1 MAQAAAR
8 LLADGHSLLPP
19 AFNPAFRNPC
29 WRCSLDAT
37 ATSTSATSATSA
49 ASASAA
55 SASASASPGAELCC
69 LPAAHVLGVSKCG
82 TTDLHSRLSRASTHL
97 LPSANKGPHFWD
109 EHHTFAS
116 YLRLY
121 GRSAR
126 KLAAATAARRA
137 VDILVDASSNTFS
150 YSGVG
155 VRGARAPQ
163 VVLLPHVLA
172 WLQPQ
177 LRMVIML
184 REPGA
189 RYFSAYWYY
198 HKRYGIYRAFGPL
211 SAASFD
217 RMARHEAARFE
228 ACAARH
234 AERRCART
242 QFDGAQQLVK
252 GLYAAFL
259 PDWLGAFPP
268 EQFLTL
274 RLEDYEASPAP
285 HLRATLSFLGL
296 PSPSPQRWQRM
307 LAQPRANRRQAG
319 GAALLP
325 ATAAFLRAFYA
336 PYNAQLAY
344 WLGDDRWLW
353 EDVHAAQPAAS
364 NATREWGR

>member
-8 LLADGHSLLPP
+8 LLADGQSLLPP
-19 AFNPAFRNPC
+19 SFNPAFHNPC
-29 WRCSLDAT
+29 WRCSLDAA
-37 ATSTSATSATSA
+37 ATSISSTSSTSAS
-49 ASASAA
+49 SAST
-55 SASASASPGAELCC
+55 ASASPGPELCC
-69 LPAAHVLGVSKCG
+69 LPAAHVLGVSKSG
-82 TTDLHSRLSRASTHL
+82 TTDLYSRLSKASTHL

-109 EHHTFAS
+109 EQHTVAS

-126 KLAAATAARRA
+126 RLAAATAARRA

-150 YSGVG
+150 YSGIG

-163 VVLLPHVLA
+163 AVLLPHVLA
-172 WLQPQ
+172 WVQPQ
-177 LRMVIML
+177 LRLVLML
-184 REPGA
+184 REPGP

-234 AERRCART
+234 GTRRCART
-242 QFDGAQQLVK
+242 HFDGAQQLVK
-252 GLYAAFL
+252 GLYAAVL

-268 EQFLTL
+268 EQFLVL

-296 PSPSPQRWQRM
+296 PPPSPQRWQRM

-325 ATAAFLRAFYA
+325 ATAAFLRGFYA
-336 PYNAQLAY
+336 PHNAQLAY

-353 EDVHAAQPAAS
+353 GDVHAARPVVAG
-364 NATREWGR
+364 NATRE